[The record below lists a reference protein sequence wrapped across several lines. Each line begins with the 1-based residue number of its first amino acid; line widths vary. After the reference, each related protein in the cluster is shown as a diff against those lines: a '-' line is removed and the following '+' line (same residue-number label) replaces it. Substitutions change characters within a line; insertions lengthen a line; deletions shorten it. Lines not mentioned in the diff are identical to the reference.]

1 MTGGRTGKNLLPI
14 LCAAALCG
22 SCGSLGVKRQSV
34 PAPVYWYGRAPYR
47 LLPPDRIEKP
57 IDMAQQIA
65 GVYGET
71 AFLAD
76 ALVVATEQSLTVI
89 LYDALGI
96 ELAALSFDGT
106 TAAFE
111 SAFFPALKGEY
122 LAADFQLVFYAVKD
136 LEAALS
142 AAGLGF
148 EVYRGEGAVEKRTVK
163 WNNEIIIEITKTPDA
178 IHYVNHPR
186 NYRYTLRGAFE

>member
-1 MTGGRTGKNLLPI
+1 
-14 LCAAALCG
+14 
-22 SCGSLGVKRQSV
+22 VKRQSAT
-34 PAPVYWYGRAPYR
+34 APVYWYGSAPYR

-76 ALVVATEQSLTVI
+76 ALVVATEQGLTVV
-89 LYDALGI
+89 LYDAWGT
-96 ELAALSFDGT
+96 ELAALSFDGK
-106 TAAFE
+106 TAVFE

-122 LAADFQLVFYAVKD
+122 MIADFQLVFYAVKD
-136 LEAALS
+136 LEKALG
-142 AAGLGF
+142 AAGLGL
-148 EVYRGEGAVEKRTVK
+148 EVGRGDGAVEKRTVK
-163 WNNEIIIEITKTPDA
+163 WNNEIIIEITKTPGA
-178 IHYVNHPR
+178 IYYVNHPR